1 LSLLTEHCSQGI
13 ALGTG
18 LSKLA
23 LESNGEGGED
33 AVRHPDTLVG
43 QVRHD
48 AGPVAPIDGS
58 WEVDLDWSHL
68 CFSVAVAGFVVVSW
82 IVRRSG
88 IFRWVSL
95 QILRQLVP
103 KSAKAK

>member
-1 LSLLTEHCSQGI
+1 
-13 ALGTG
+13 LGTG

-58 WEVDLDWSHL
+58 
-68 CFSVAVAGFVVVSW
+68 
-82 IVRRSG
+82 
-88 IFRWVSL
+88 
-95 QILRQLVP
+95 
-103 KSAKAK
+103 